1 MIEEPPALT
10 VVRRTRRPTEAQIA
24 AFRGVP
30 TGFVCDAMEGGGA
43 MAADISPLG
52 GARSH
57 AVGPA
62 LVAENGPADILATLA
77 AVSLAEPGDVVVVS
91 AAGHRGCSASG
102 DQVCGM
108 LRNAGA
114 AALVTDGPVRDL
126 DGIEATGLP
135 VWAAGLIPSS
145 PHGSGP
151 GRVGGAAVVGG
162 LTVATGDLIVADET
176 GVVVVPFE
184 RIDAVIEGVAKVRAL
199 EEELEAKVA
208 DGFRSPLDVAA
219 MIADGRAVEV
229 D

>member
-10 VVRRTRRPTEAQIA
+10 VVRRTRRPSAAQVD

-43 MAADISPLG
+43 LDASIAPLS
-52 GARSH
+52 GARPH

-62 LVAENGPADILATLA
+62 FVAENGPADILATLA
-77 AVSLAEPGDVVVVS
+77 AVSLAEPGDVVVAS

-126 DGIEATGLP
+126 EGIEATGLP
-135 VWAAGLIPSS
+135 VWAAGLTPNS
-145 PHGSGP
+145 PYGSGP

-162 LTVATGDLIVADET
+162 VRIATGDLIVADET

-184 RIDAVIEGVAKVRAL
+184 RIDAVIARVAEVRAL